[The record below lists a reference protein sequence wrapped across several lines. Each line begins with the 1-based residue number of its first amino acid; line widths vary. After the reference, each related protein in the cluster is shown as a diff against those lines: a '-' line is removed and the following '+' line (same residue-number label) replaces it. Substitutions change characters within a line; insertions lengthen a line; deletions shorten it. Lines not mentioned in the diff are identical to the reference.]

1 MEMKVKKEGQEPQ
14 EEEETIKEMTKMLSL
29 FIINITCK
37 KLYKKSSKQSSATT
51 SNKTEFVLS
60 MSFAS
65 SLMEKRS

>member
-14 EEEETIKEMTKMLSL
+14 EEETIKEMTKMHSL
-29 FIINITCK
+29 FIIHITCK